1 MWTREVENYMFMML
15 EQKVGTAITYP
26 CDRKDVVDAEGESGD
41 VTPFYVTLWT
51 NLVDAS
57 PVEHIILLHRSRP
70 PRFVLGYR

>member
-26 CDRKDVVDAEGESGD
+26 CDCKDVVDAEGESGD
-41 VTPFYVTLWT
+41 VTPLYVTLWT

-57 PVEHIILLHRSRP
+57 PVEHIITA
-70 PRFVLGYR
+70 